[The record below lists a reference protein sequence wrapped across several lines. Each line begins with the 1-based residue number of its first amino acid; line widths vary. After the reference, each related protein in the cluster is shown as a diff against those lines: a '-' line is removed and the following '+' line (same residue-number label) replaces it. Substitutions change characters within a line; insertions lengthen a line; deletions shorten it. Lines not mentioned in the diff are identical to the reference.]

1 MVTATFRIV
10 VHLETKNDVLKTLR
24 PLIGP
29 TEAQPGCVSCRM
41 HQDVDDANALTLV
54 EQWETQADL
63 NRHIASNDFR
73 RVLAVLDLSIKPPEI
88 RFDGV
93 SHTAGIELIEAV
105 RSAKAMNKTERR
117 GR

>member
-10 VHLETKNDVLKTLR
+10 VHPERKDEVLKTLR

-29 TEAQPGCVSCRM
+29 TEVQRGCISCRIQ
-41 HQDVDDANALTLV
+41 QDVDNANILTVV
-54 EQWETQADL
+54 ERWDSQEDL
-63 NRHIASNDFR
+63 NRHIASDDFR
-73 RVLAVLDLSIKPPEI
+73 RILAVLDLSIKPPEI

-105 RSAKAMNKTERR
+105 RSAKAMIKTERK

>member
-1 MVTATFRIV
+1 V
-10 VHLETKNDVLKTLR
+10 
-24 PLIGP
+24 
-29 TEAQPGCVSCRM
+29 
-41 HQDVDDANALTLV
+41 HQDVDNKSALTLV

-63 NRHIASNDFR
+63 NRHIASDDFR
-73 RVLAVLDLSIKPPEI
+73 RILAVLDLSIEPPEI

-105 RSAKAMNKTERR
+105 RSEKTVNKTERK